1 MFLLTTAATDH
12 SDPALDGLTELRDLG
27 KMMGQVV
34 GVGGESGGERGTVE
48 GSWMGGGCG
57 KEQTIDE
64 EDLRLR
70 P

>member
-34 GVGGESGGERGTVE
+34 GVGGESGGERRTVE

>member
-34 GVGGESGGERGTVE
+34 GVGGESGGERTVE

>member
-1 MFLLTTAATDH
+1 
-12 SDPALDGLTELRDLG
+12 
-27 KMMGQVV
+27 MMGQVV
-34 GVGGESGGERGTVE
+34 GVGGESGGERRTVE